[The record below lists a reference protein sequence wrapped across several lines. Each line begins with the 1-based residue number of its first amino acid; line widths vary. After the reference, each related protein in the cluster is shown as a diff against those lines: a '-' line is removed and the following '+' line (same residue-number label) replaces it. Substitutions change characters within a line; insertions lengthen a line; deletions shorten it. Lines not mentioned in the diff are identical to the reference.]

1 MCLQAPPKGP
11 IQPYDPSYFD
21 EFAAPEYGGFIS
33 SESRS
38 SKGLPRGSVAPVP
51 PMRGGMRGGRWVV
64 NLYVC
69 VCEIVCV
76 SQCVCVTMCMCVCHN
91 VYVCVTMCVCV
102 SV

>member
-1 MCLQAPPKGP
+1 MGVYLYLQAPPKGP

-51 PMRGGMRGGRWVV
+51 PMRGGMRGGR
-64 NLYVC
+64 YVDPPC
-69 VCEIVCV
+69 VCLCLCLCLCWFGFFGL
-76 SQCVCVTMCMCVCHN
+76 SFCMRQILQ
-91 VYVCVTMCVCV
+91 TII
-102 SV
+102 

>member
-64 NLYVC
+64 NLC
-69 VCEIVCV
+69 V
-76 SQCVCVTMCMCVCHN
+76 CVCVTVCMCV
-91 VYVCVTMCVCV
+91 TMRVCV
-102 SV
+102 S

>member
-64 NLYVC
+64 NLCVC
-69 VCEIVCV
+69 VCVCDSV
-76 SQCVCVTMCMCVCHN
+76 YVCHNACVCVTV
-91 VYVCVTMCVCV
+91 CVCV
-102 SV
+102 